1 MLSLIVSWNVAA
13 PPSNFLKEART
24 ELLSSIQNSKP
35 KLKRAV
41 SDDKSQPVEAGKVLH
56 KHLAPRVFTREVRD
70 LMHEIQEFDKKDKKS
85 KLKKTKTYDRSKPYI
100 PKDIEIFFYGGKDV
114 ENNKSLAPPPKSREI
129 PNKTSPSPPPTHLE
143 LKDKYELPTWTNPFK
158 R

>member
-1 MLSLIVSWNVAA
+1 M
-13 PPSNFLKEART
+13 
-24 ELLSSIQNSKP
+24 
-35 KLKRAV
+35 KRAI

-114 ENNKSLAPPPKSREI
+114 NTKSLPPPPKSREI
-129 PNKTSPSPPPTHLE
+129 PNKTTPSPPPVAPSAPHV
-143 LKDKYELPTWTNPFK
+143 K

>member
-1 MLSLIVSWNVAA
+1 MMLSLIVSWNVAA

-70 LMHEIQEFDKKDKKS
+70 LMHEIQQFDKKDKKS
-85 KLKKTKTYDRSKPYI
+85 KLRKTKTYDRSKPYI

-114 ENNKSLAPPPKSREI
+114 NTKSLAPPPKSREI
-129 PNKTSPSPPPTHLE
+129 PNKTTPSPPPVVPSAPQI
-143 LKDKYELPTWTNPFK
+143 KK

>member
-1 MLSLIVSWNVAA
+1 M
-13 PPSNFLKEART
+13 
-24 ELLSSIQNSKP
+24 
-35 KLKRAV
+35 KRAV

-70 LMHEIQEFDKKDKKS
+70 LMHEIQQFDKKDKKS

-114 ENNKSLAPPPKSREI
+114 GNNKSLAPPPKSREI
-129 PNKTSPSPPPTHLE
+129 PNKTSPSPPPSPPPTVV
-143 LKDKYELPTWTNPFK
+143 PTWTNPFK